1 MLIDAN
7 KQSIELTGV
16 GNARE
21 LGGYPAADGR
31 NVRRGILLRT
41 AKLSTASDE
50 DIRRLKEDYK
60 LAKIIDMR
68 SVEEIEGSPEIA
80 VFTGSPKP
88 EHDPSVEG
96 AEYIHLPVIDMQKQ
110 MSDTVEWAKAK
121 GLYPI
126 TDMLKMLTVTI
137 ESGYVGAKLYVGFLE
152 DECGKRGYSRFFRK
166 LLSLD
171 EGRALLFHCTQGKDR
186 TGVAAML
193 ILSALGV
200 SEEIIVEDYMLTNIF
215 NSERI
220 AKERKMLEM
229 SGKLPP
235 DKIDDF
241 LMVMDKVKESTMTGV
256 ISHLKEKYD
265 SVKNYIVSELGVS
278 EDEIGQLKDKFL
290 I

>member
-1 MLIDAN
+1 M
-7 KQSIELTGV
+7 
-16 GNARE
+16 
-21 LGGYPAADGR
+21 
-31 NVRRGILLRT
+31 
-41 AKLSTASDE
+41 
-50 DIRRLKEDYK
+50 
-60 LAKIIDMR
+60 
-68 SVEEIEGSPEIA
+68 
-80 VFTGSPKP
+80 FTGSPEP
-88 EHDPSVEG
+88 DNDPPIEG

-110 MSDTVEWAKAK
+110 MTETVEWAKAK

-152 DECGKRGYSRFFRK
+152 DECGKRGYSRFFRE

-235 DKIDDF
+235 DRIDDF
-241 LMVMDKVKESTMTGV
+241 LMVMDKVKASTITGV
-256 ISHLKEKYD
+256 ISHLKENYG
-265 SVKNYIVSELGVS
+265 SVINYIKNELTVSEKEL
-278 EDEIGQLKDKFL
+278 EQLKDKFL